1 MDYFSFLDQVRFDLI
16 GVIIAVIGILVLAA
30 VVFIRSKNSIT
41 SRSFFFFSL
50 VTIFWGLSNY
60 FLYKFTNPA
69 ESLLAL
75 RFHIFLSIWH
85 AYAFFQLAYVF
96 PSEKKILPV
105 WHRYVLLPLAFFS
118 SSLLLI
124 PFVFQQVSNLIPV
137 DEAINPEKSQGIILA
152 AIVTISFFIAGI
164 TTLFIRIGQT
174 KGDER
179 RQVMLMFT
187 GMSLTA
193 GLLLLFSFIL
203 PIGFKNFNFVPY
215 GALFIFPVIVF
226 TAYAIYI
233 VELFHVKNI
242 FAGLFTFFLCIVSL
256 IELVLAETIE
266 QLLLRVAVFLLTII
280 IGIQLVKNTF
290 EIELANEQKSELMSF
305 ATHEI
310 RTPITVMRGYA
321 TMLLD
326 GDKGEVTSEIKD
338 LLQKIMIAGN
348 DVTTLLSEYL
358 DKSKIELGQLE
369 YVPSTFDVKNVVNEV
384 LSIFKIH
391 ADQKGLT
398 ITKSIRGPRK
408 YMVYA
413 DQAKLKEV
421 LVNIIDNSIKYTP
434 TGSVTVSVKSEKG
447 YVTIK
452 IADTG
457 VGIEKDVMPSLFK
470 EFSRADLQ
478 KVNILGSGLGLY
490 LAKKFTEA
498 QKGRVWAESEGKDKG
513 SQFYIQFPEVK
524 KLV

>member
-1 MDYFSFLDQVRFDLI
+1 MDPFSFLDNIHFDLI
-16 GVIIAVIGILVLAA
+16 GVTIAVVGILVLAA
-30 VVFIRSKNSIT
+30 VVFLRSKNSIT

-60 FLYKFTNPA
+60 FLYKFTDPENT
-69 ESLLAL
+69 LLAL
-75 RFHIFLSIWH
+75 RFHIFLTIWH

-96 PSEKKILPV
+96 PSEQKQLPV
-105 WHRYVLLPLAFFS
+105 WHRYGLLPLAFFS
-118 SSLLLI
+118 STLLLI
-124 PFVFQQVSNLIPV
+124 PFVFKEVSRMIPV
-137 DEAINPEKSQGIILA
+137 EEIANPEKSQGIILA
-152 AIVTISFFIAGI
+152 AIVTFSFFTAGI
-164 TTLFIRIGQT
+164 FTLFRRIGQS

-203 PIGFKNFNFVPY
+203 PLGFKNFDFIPY

-242 FAGLFTFFLCIVSL
+242 FAGLFTFFLASVSL
-256 IELVLAETIE
+256 IELVLADTVE
-266 QLLLRVAVFLLTII
+266 QLLLRVAVFLLTIV

-326 GDKGEVTSEIKD
+326 GDKGEVNVRIKD

-369 YVPSTFDVKNVVNEV
+369 YAPSRFDVKGIVNELLGV
-384 LSIFKIH
+384 FRIH
-391 ADQKGLT
+391 ADQKNIK
-398 ITKSIRGPRK
+398 ITKSVAKTPKCYI
-408 YMVYA
+408 YA
-413 DQAKLKEV
+413 DQSRIKEV
-421 LVNIIDNSIKYTP
+421 ITNVIDNAIKYTP
-434 TGSVTVSVKSEKG
+434 KGSVSVSVSTKNGYVTVSV
-447 YVTIK
+447 I
-452 IADTG
+452 DTG
-457 VGIEKDVMPSLFK
+457 VGIEKDVTPSLFK

-498 QKGRVWAESEGKDKG
+498 QKGKIWAESEGKDKG
-513 SQFYIQFPEVK
+513 SQFYIQFPSAA
-524 KLV
+524 